1 MHYLRAVLSLMS
13 NIWLWLDATN
23 CLASCWGK
31 ETSMPIERKAVLIHL
46 CGCDNNRISGKLRVN
61 PQTEVN
67 IFADT

>member
-1 MHYLRAVLSLMS
+1 
-13 NIWLWLDATN
+13 
-23 CLASCWGK
+23 
-31 ETSMPIERKAVLIHL
+31 MPIERKAVLIHL